1 LGVVV
6 AWAWAYLGIAA
17 AIPCLLLGGW
27 LAAMAFARQRTERG
41 ATGLNGRFLQSM
53 VDALSSQ
60 MAVVDAAGEV
70 VAVNDSW
77 REHAAKQGSTLC
89 PLGNN
94 FLTHCAKVSCDDRPA
109 KELADGIRAV
119 LTTPSHPG
127 MSVEHGV
134 DTNPKRWFS
143 LRVARFTQGN
153 AVWALVEREEITARK
168 QAELEVERSRAAYRE
183 LATRD
188 ELTGLFNRRALDQ
201 MLAEEESRYER
212 YGSTVAVA
220 MVDIDH
226 FKRVNDDY
234 GHAVGDAALRWLADL
249 LAKNVRVVDK
259 VARYGGE
266 EFVVIAPELN
276 ALEACAMA
284 ERLRAVIVSHPF
296 RHVGP
301 DGNAIELPI
310 TASFGVAAIPGD
322 VESGSALVIAADKAL
337 YAAKRCGR
345 NCTVQFRE
353 LEEPLVS

>member
-1 LGVVV
+1 
-6 AWAWAYLGIAA
+6 
-17 AIPCLLLGGW
+17 
-27 LAAMAFARQRTERG
+27 
-41 ATGLNGRFLQSM
+41 
-53 VDALSSQ
+53 
-60 MAVVDAAGEV
+60 
-70 VAVNDSW
+70 
-77 REHAAKQGSTLC
+77 
-89 PLGNN
+89 
-94 FLTHCAKVSCDDRPA
+94 
-109 KELADGIRAV
+109 
-119 LTTPSHPG
+119 